1 MPGAFS
7 TIVERSDARRMLLY
21 MLWPAGLA
29 LGVVAT
35 WVGEPEL
42 LALDG
47 VTGFALLG
55 VGLIAWSR
63 RPQSAAGPIMAAA
76 GFAWFFGSLF
86 GLAVYLHRGPLAHL
100 LLSYPGRRL
109 VPPSSLERAAVVVA
123 YAYAGI
129 YPIAR
134 NDYATIAFALGLIA
148 LMARRYVLGGGLE
161 RGSRLS
167 ALVLGTAFALVVFLG
182 AAARLAGVD
191 ADRAMLWAYEVAVC
205 LVAVGLFVDLLRARR
220 AQATVTGLVVDL
232 GEPGAGLLRDRLA
245 RTLGDPTLVVGYWL
259 PDQNRYVDEAG
270 RPVELPAAEEKRALT
285 PIEEDGRRVAVL
297 VHDPALLEDPGLLS
311 PVASATRLAVSNA
324 RLQAEVLE
332 RVAQVEASR
341 RRIVVAADE
350 ERGRLERALRSGT
363 QQRLARV
370 AELVVDLDPELDR
383 QLEAAQ
389 TELDAFALG
398 VQPRTLTKDGLAA
411 ALRELAERSSVPV
424 VVAAPDRRFPSAV
437 EAAAY
442 FTCSEALANVAKH
455 ARASHASIR
464 VAAEDGL
471 LTVEILDDGI
481 GGAEPSVGSGLHGL
495 ADRMEALG
503 GQLVVESL
511 RGAGTRI
518 VARLPV

>member
-7 TIVERSDARRMLLY
+7 TIVERSDVRRGFQY
-21 MLWPAGLA
+21 TLWPAGLA
-29 LGVVAT
+29 LGVAAT

-42 LALDG
+42 VALDG
-47 VTGFALLG
+47 VTGFVLLG
-55 VGLIAWSR
+55 LGLIAWSR

-76 GFAWFFGSLF
+76 GVAWFLGSLF
-86 GLAVYLHRGPLAHL
+86 GLAVYLNRGPLAHL
-100 LLSYPGRRL
+100 LLSYPGTRL
-109 VPPSSLERAAVVVA
+109 VPPASVERAAVVVA

-134 NDYATIAFALGLIA
+134 NDYATIAFALGLVA
-148 LMARRYVLGGGLE
+148 LMARRYVMGGGLE
-161 RGSRLS
+161 RGARLS
-167 ALVLGTAFALVVFLG
+167 ALILGTAFALVVFLG
-182 AAARLAGVD
+182 AAARLAD
-191 ADRAMLWAYEVAVC
+191 IEADRAMLWAYDMVVC
-205 LVAVGLFVDLLRARR
+205 LVAVGLFVDLLRARW

-232 GEPGAGLLRDRLA
+232 GERGAGPLRDRLA
-245 RTLGDPTLVVGYWL
+245 RALGDPTLVVGYWL
-259 PDQNRYVDEAG
+259 PEQGRYVDEAG
-270 RPVELPAAEEKRALT
+270 RPVELPAAEEERALT

-297 VHDPALLEDPGLLS
+297 VHDPALLEDPELLS
-311 PVASATRLAVSNA
+311 PVAAATRLAVSNV

-341 RRIVVAADE
+341 RRIVAAGDE
-350 ERGRLERALRSGT
+350 ERGRLERELRSGT

-370 AELVVDLDPELDR
+370 AELLADVDPELER
-383 QLEAAQ
+383 QLVAAQ
-389 TELDAFALG
+389 TELDEFALG

-424 VVAAPDRRFPSAV
+424 VVVAPDRRYPSAV

-471 LTVEILDDGI
+471 LMVEVLDDGI